1 MSIAAMTTPEL
12 IGKIYAFTDAEELK
26 AWAQERANELAAS
39 PDREELR
46 AAYRLSF
53 QRLSW
58 GCPSEECFKCMV
70 KHPGLRELGGELCN
84 MCAKGETHSR

>member
-1 MSIAAMTTPEL
+1 MNTPEL

-58 GCPSEECFKCMV
+58 GCSSEECFKCMV
-70 KHPGLRELGGELCN
+70 KNAFTRETGSQICE
-84 MCAKGETHSR
+84 MCAKGETPLA